1 MYKYIIRPLLFCF
14 NAETAHELTFILL
27 KLVTII
33 PGAKFLMRKCFN
45 VSHPC
50 LEREVFGISFKNPI
64 GLAAG
69 LDKNANMYNE
79 LSTLGFGFIE
89 VGTIT
94 PKAQLGNPKPRLFRL
109 IQDNAIINR
118 MGFNN
123 HGVDNARN
131 NLKRRCSKSDL
142 IIGGNLGK
150 NTLTPN
156 ENAASDYLDLF
167 RKLYD
172 HVDYFVVNV
181 SCPNIA
187 NLGKL
192 QTGDSLKE
200 ILMPLIEFRKGN
212 VSYRPIL
219 LKISPDLTN
228 EQIDETVIT
237 MKECNLDG
245 IVATNTTRSRDGL
258 SFSETEI
265 ENIGNGGLSGKPLT
279 KRAVEVVRYVHSK
292 CEGQYPIIG
301 VGGIMTEDD
310 AVEMLKAGAS
320 LVQIY
325 SGFIYNGPFFV
336 KRICKKMIEYHNENL
351 YRNF

>member
-1 MYKYIIRPLLFCF
+1 MYKHIIKPMLFCF
-14 NAETAHELTFILL
+14 NAETAHKITFALL
-27 KLVTII
+27 KFVSVF
-33 PGAKFLMRKCFN
+33 PGAKALMRKRYE
-45 VSHPC
+45 VSHPS
-50 LEREVFGISFKNPI
+50 LEREVFGIRFKNPV

-69 LDKNANMYNE
+69 LDKNASMYGG

-94 PKAQLGNPKPRLFRL
+94 PKAQLGNPKPRLFRV
-109 IQDNAIINR
+109 IKDSAIINR

-123 HGVDNARN
+123 FGVENARK
-131 NLKRRCSKSDL
+131 NLKKSNRPKDL

-167 RKLYD
+167 RKLYE

-192 QTGDSLKE
+192 SSGDSLKE

-212 VSYRPIL
+212 ADYRPIL
-219 LKISPDLTN
+219 LKISPDLSF
-228 EQIDETVIT
+228 EQIDDAVET
-237 MKECNLDG
+237 MKACNLDG
-245 IVATNTTRSRDGL
+245 IVATNTTTKRTGL
-258 SFSETEI
+258 SLSESEI

-279 KRAVEVVRYVHSK
+279 QRALEVVSYVHTK

-310 AVEMLKAGAS
+310 AVNMLKAGAS

-325 SGFIYNGPFFV
+325 SGFIFNGPAFV
-336 KRICKKMIEYHNENL
+336 KRICKRIIKHNVENPSAKV
-351 YRNF
+351 

>member
-1 MYKYIIRPLLFCF
+1 MYKHIIKPLLFCF
-14 NAETAHELTFILL
+14 NAETAHKITFTLL
-27 KLVTII
+27 KSVSII
-33 PGAKFLMRKCFN
+33 PGAAALMRKRYEI
-45 VSHPC
+45 SHPS
-50 LEREVFGISFKNPI
+50 LEREVFGIKFKNPV

-69 LDKNANMYNE
+69 LDKNASLYSE

-94 PKAQLGNPKPRLFRL
+94 PKAQLGNPKPRLFRV
-109 IQDNAIINR
+109 IKDSAIINR

-123 HGVDNARN
+123 FGVENARK
-131 NLKRRCSKSDL
+131 NLKKTNRPKDL
-142 IIGGNLGK
+142 VIGGNLGK

-156 ENAASDYLDLF
+156 ENAAADYLDLF

-192 QTGDSLKE
+192 SSGDSLKE

-212 VSYRPIL
+212 TDYRPIL
-219 LKISPDLTN
+219 LKISPDLSF
-228 EQIDETVIT
+228 EQIDDAAET
-237 MKECNLDG
+237 MKACNLDG
-245 IVATNTTRSRDGL
+245 IVATNTTTKRTGL
-258 SFSETEI
+258 SLTEEEI

-279 KRAVEVVRYVHSK
+279 QRAIEVVSYVHEK

-310 AVEMLKAGAS
+310 AVNMLKAGAS

-325 SGFIYNGPFFV
+325 SGFIFNGPAFV
-336 KRICKKMIEYHNENL
+336 KRICKRVINYNVSNPTAKV
-351 YRNF
+351 